1 MLYLKGASNIFI
13 PKCLI
18 LLFILGIKTR
28 FFKNFENFFLRGK
41 FQPYQLVLIFLYF
54 LCYFES
60 MANVNLTILMAPIL
74 FVENFEFLF
83 EIP

>member
-1 MLYLKGASNIFI
+1 MLNIIYTRYKNKFFQKF
-13 PKCLI
+13 PK
-18 LLFILGIKTR
+18 
-28 FFKNFENFFLRGK
+28 FFVRGK

-74 FVENFEFLF
+74 SLIVENFEFLF